1 MRRDDL
7 RTRRFA
13 AGAEQSPLKLPF
25 LNRPVR
31 ENRRAFPLVEILFL
45 MTIGFAAAA
54 FYTRM
59 TAYWMWKR
67 DEPTG
72 KLGMISW
79 LWTVAAFGPF
89 LMLVT
94 VAPNPELSEAVPPR
108 ARRRQI
114 LMFLSIGI
122 MFVLEAFLLTF

>member
-1 MRRDDL
+1 MGGDDV
-7 RTRRFA
+7 RTRLFA
-13 AGAEQSPLKLPF
+13 ATAEQSPLKLPF
-25 LNRPVR
+25 LNRAIR

-45 MTIGFAAAA
+45 LVIGFSAAA

-72 KLGMISW
+72 KLGLISW
-79 LWTVAAFGPF
+79 LWFLAAFGPF
-89 LMLVT
+89 LMLVM
-94 VAPNPELSEAVPPR
+94 VAPNPELREEVPPR
-108 ARRRQI
+108 ARRRQV
-114 LMFLSIGI
+114 LMFLAIAI